1 MKNLLGLLGGIFITL
16 AILMFMYGSIKTS
29 RALDEEDKKIQLT
42 DEVVII
48 QESENK
54 DKAKGSFKIG
64 GAILVAGIILLV
76 MSRKPKTI

>member
-54 DKAKGSFKIG
+54 DKAKDSFKIG
-64 GAILVAGIILLV
+64 GTILVAGIILLV